1 MKGGFLGYLIISTEA
16 TALTSS
22 WIHKIHVQL
31 DGKSLS
37 GKFPQTELN
46 KQWKDI
52 KESECAGLNWDN
64 S

>member
-1 MKGGFLGYLIISTEA
+1 MP
-16 TALTSS
+16 
-22 WIHKIHVQL
+22 
-31 DGKSLS
+31 GKSLS

>member
-31 DGKSLS
+31 DAWQISLWQIS
-37 GKFPQTELN
+37 SNRTEQTVE
-46 KQWKDI
+46 
-52 KESECAGLNWDN
+52 GH
-64 S
+64 